1 MIKKIINLKIGTRH
15 GEKLYEVLLSREE
28 MFFAKEKKNY
38 FYIEPDLRDLNY
50 SKYFEDGSKNKFEF
64 DEYNSQ
70 NTKRLNIEIDQFLLQ
85 KSNFSSLK

>member
-1 MIKKIINLKIGTRH
+1 MFDKRLSIQNWARH

-28 MFFAKEKKNY
+28 MFFARRKKII
-38 FYIEPDLRDLNY
+38 FIEPDLRDLNY

-70 NTKRLNIEIDQFLLQ
+70 NTKRLLIEEMAFA

>member
-1 MIKKIINLKIGTRH
+1 MVKNYMKFYLVVKKCF
-15 GEKLYEVLLSREE
+15 LLRR
-28 MFFAKEKKNY
+28 KNY

-70 NTKRLNIEIDQFLLQ
+70 NTKRLNIEEMKFLLQ
-85 KSNFSSLK
+85 IKFFISK